1 MDCIGSKPTRV
12 ASIAA
17 LAVIAASSQALLID
31 DFTTGPYSVNLVTP
45 SAMDTAFQT
54 ATVPGGTRTTRL
66 FVESNPLSVQ
76 INLTVGSGFAI
87 SDSGTMGDNWVRVGY
102 GYENNGSGG
111 LATDPLNLDLSAWN
125 AFKIDFRS
133 NDLANDVKVYVG
145 TWTGT
150 TYNLSTS
157 SLVAPGGNQT
167 TPFSLY
173 APFAGF
179 AGTAAWNDVDV
190 IVFEFDNTPSGDF
203 AIERFEAVPEPA
215 SILALAFGIS
225 TIAVRRR
232 IKR

>member
-1 MDCIGSKPTRV
+1 MDCIGTKSARV
-12 ASIAA
+12 ASITSMALVAA
-17 LAVIAASSQALLID
+17 ASQALLID
-31 DFTTGPYSVNLVTP
+31 DFTTGPYSVSLVTP

-54 ATVPGGTRTTRL
+54 AAVPGSTRTTRL
-66 FVESNPLSVQ
+66 FVESNPLLVQ

-111 LATDPLNLDLSAWN
+111 LATDPLDMNLTALN

-133 NDLANDVKVYVG
+133 NDLPNDVKVYVG

-150 TYNLSTS
+150 AYNISTN
-157 SLVAPGGNQT
+157 SLVAAGGNQSN
-167 TPFSLY
+167 PFSLLV
-173 APFAGF
+173 PFAGF
-179 AGTAAWNDVDV
+179 AGTATWTDVDV
-190 IVFEFDNTPSGDF
+190 IVFEFDNSPSGDF

-215 SILALAFGIS
+215 SLLSLAIGIS
-225 TIAVRRR
+225 AIAVRRR